1 MSWFT
6 TFESILHIVEAA
18 AKIAAPIVAVTVD
31 PTIGALMLQ
40 ATNAAVGAE
49 SIITTPG
56 SGPQKAALVRA
67 QTQATVDVINSI
79 LISQNKP
86 PLAPNTTDIVQQQVR
101 VVVSGLNTVQ
111 RAVEGGTAASAVT
124 SR

>member
-6 TFESILHIVEAA
+6 TFRTVLHVAESA

-49 SIITTPG
+49 LVIITPG
-56 SGPQKAALVRA
+56 SGAQKASLVRA
-67 QTQATVDVINSI
+67 QTQATVDLINAI
-79 LISQNKP
+79 LVSQGRP
-86 PLAPNTTDIVQQQVR
+86 ALAINVTDIVQQQVQ
-101 VVVSGLNTVQ
+101 VVVAGLNT
-111 RAVEGGTAASAVT
+111 ASKAA
-124 SR
+124 